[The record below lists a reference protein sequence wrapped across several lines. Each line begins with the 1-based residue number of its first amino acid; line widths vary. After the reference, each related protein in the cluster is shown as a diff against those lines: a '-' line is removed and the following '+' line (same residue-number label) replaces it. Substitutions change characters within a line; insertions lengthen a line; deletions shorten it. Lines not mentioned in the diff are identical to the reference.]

1 MRRSECTVLAKHWRH
16 RCILTQQ
23 TQNICTM
30 LDQRR
35 RRWNNVVKMAYKC
48 FVFAWKRGGGGVV
61 KAACLESGRSRVRAP
76 LWHTSVKETKCF
88 FPAHSL
94 RFNNVERLRDQEVAC
109 STSYRQGSN
118 FEFCA
123 WMAVSSHSSH
133 HSQDILLVQLSLDV
147 HKGGL
152 RSHSFYHFINL
163 P

>member
-1 MRRSECTVLAKHWRH
+1 MYCSSKTLASQVYHSPTNTKHLYNVGPTSKTLKRRCTNG
-16 RCILTQQ
+16 TQMF
-23 TQNICTM
+23 CVC
-30 LDQRR
+30 
-35 RRWNNVVKMAYKC
+35 WEA
-48 FVFAWKRGGGGVV
+48 GGGWAGREFQ
-61 KAACLESGRSRVRAP
+61 AACLESGRSRVRAP

-133 HSQDILLVQLSLDV
+133 HPQDILLVQLSLDV

-152 RSHSFYHFINL
+152 RSHSFYHFTNL